1 MGFFQD
7 VSVEQATS
15 LGLDASIAG
24 ALCYLFTWITGL
36 IFFLI
41 EKSNVYV
48 KYNGMQ
54 SMLLGATLSIFW
66 IIAIIIDAII
76 VTAAVQNGTFI
87 GFSICT
93 FIVWILSLVT
103 VICCM
108 VFGYQGVS
116 TKRIF
121 KLPLLGNLAYKW
133 TYGAS
138 GAGTPAKTEGAP
150 PS

>member
-24 ALCYLFTWITGL
+24 GLCYLFTWVTGL

-48 KYNGMQ
+48 KYNAMQ
-54 SMLLGATLSIFW
+54 SMLLGASLTIFW
-66 IIAIIIDAII
+66 IAAIIIDAI
-76 VTAAVQNGTFI
+76 VVSAAAANGTFV

-93 FIVWILSLVT
+93 FIVWILSLVL
-103 VICCM
+103 VICCI

-133 TYGAS
+133 TYGAG
-138 GAGTPAKTEGAP
+138 GASPAKTEGAP

>member
-66 IIAIIIDAII
+66 IIAIIIDAIV

-87 GFSICT
+87 AFNICT
-93 FIVWILSLVT
+93 FIVWILSLIT